1 MDIHRR
7 AKMTGLLRYESPLDR
22 ALGAFFAP
30 VNGSASVAGGSIDLD
45 VVETPEAYVVKAEVP
60 GVAKDKIEVKVE
72 DRDVTIA
79 VEYREELEPNGK
91 ALWRERSFGK
101 ASRAIRL
108 PEAVDANAA
117 QAKHVDGVLQLTL
130 PKIVK
135 VSAKQITIQ

>member
-1 MDIHRR
+1 MI
-7 AKMTGLLRYESPLDR
+7 GLLSYPSPLER
-22 ALGAFFAP
+22 AFGTFFEHA
-30 VNGSASVAGGSIDLD
+30 NGSASVAGGGFNLD

-60 GVAKDKIEVKVE
+60 GVAKDKIDVTVK

-79 VEYREELEPNGK
+79 VEYREELEVNGK
-91 ALWRERSFGK
+91 ALWRERIFGK

-108 PEAVDANAA
+108 PEAVDASAA

-135 VSAKQITIQ
+135 ANSKQITIQ

>member
-30 VNGSASVAGGSIDLD
+30 VNGSARVAGGSIDID

-91 ALWRERSFGK
+91 SLWRERSFGK

>member
-1 MDIHRR
+1 MI
-7 AKMTGLLRYESPLDR
+7 GLLRYSSPLER
-22 ALGAFFAP
+22 AFGNLFEH
-30 VNGSASVAGGSIDLD
+30 VNDSTSVAGGGFNLD

-60 GVAKDKIEVKVE
+60 GVAKDKIEVNVE

-79 VEYREELEPNGK
+79 VEYREELEVNGK

-108 PEAVDANAA
+108 PESVDANAA

-130 PKIVK
+130 PKVAK
-135 VSAKQITIQ
+135 ANSKQITIQ